1 MINFLTIGIDDI
13 FFDVCEI
20 QQISHSCVPRLT
32 PKWEIDIQKKPLI
45 DRRLSFE
52 RRYLVDGT
60 TLQSHLIERSPFP
73 KLAQYQIVTK
83 IYITKWRDGLVWIN
97 LAIQQ
102 NYVGHDLHPQT
113 QEHKITYIP
122 MLFGSTE

>member
-1 MINFLTIGIDDI
+1 MINFLTIEIDNI
-13 FFDVCEI
+13 FSDVCEI

-32 PKWEIDIQKKPLI
+32 PEWEIDIQKKPLI

-52 RRYLVDGT
+52 RRYLVEGT
-60 TLQSHLIERSPFP
+60 TLRSRSIERSPFP

-113 QEHKITYIP
+113 QGHKITYIP